1 MVDARDI
8 LRQYKSLQV
17 EIEEVQADIRKNEDA
32 IARLVAEG
40 TVRDHVRGG
49 MGGIEGFAIEGFPIR
64 AYEKR
69 RRILENK
76 RNRLR
81 EKESD
86 LIELTEQIERFVDCI
101 PSSRDRMVFR
111 RYYIKNQTQQQIA
124 RDMYI
129 DRSLVSKI
137 IAKYV

>member
-1 MVDARDI
+1 MDTRSI
-8 LRQYKSLQV
+8 LRQYSDLQM
-17 EIEEVQADIRKNEDA
+17 EIADIRADISRIEDA
-32 IARLVAEG
+32 IERLIQEG

-69 RRILENK
+69 RRALENK
-76 RNRLR
+76 KNRLR
-81 EKESD
+81 DKESD
-86 LIELTEQIERFVDCI
+86 LIELSEQIERYVDAI
-101 PSSRDRMVFR
+101 PNSRDRMVFR
-111 RYYIKNQTQQQIA
+111 RYYIKNQTQQEIA

-129 DRSLVSKI
+129 DRSLVSKT